1 MYEDKLRGL
10 QPQWKVGFFFSEI
23 DCKRELRIAK
33 LTPTGYIQLFA
44 VTFCTLHYR
53 MDDPEAIYKFP
64 NHFGSEYHGGIVDG
78 M

>member
-1 MYEDKLRGL
+1 MEGRI
-10 QPQWKVGFFFSEI
+10 FFSEI